1 MNESENKTAKNLLDE
16 SIESIKRKEQSSTEK
31 LPISEDTSIS
41 DPSEKTIITGN
52 IPTEKQVENPPK
64 ALGSI
69 EELKTINTETA
80 IGNSN
85 NPKELKEIF
94 NKIEDN
100 YNIKITKYNKEMYK
114 QGFIDGVN
122 LMINCLKSKEK

>member
-1 MNESENKTAKNLLDE
+1 MEEKKLQEKNIIEIIYNSQEEQIDKIIKKANKE
-16 SIESIKRKEQSSTEK
+16 IKEQ
-31 LPISEDTSIS
+31 L
-41 DPSEKTIITGN
+41 
-52 IPTEKQVENPPK
+52 K
-64 ALGSI
+64 A
-69 EELKTINTETA
+69 INTETA

-100 YNIKITKYNKEMYK
+100 YNIKITKYNKEMYR

-122 LMINCLKSKEK
+122 LMINCLKNKEK

>member
-1 MNESENKTAKNLLDE
+1 MEE
-16 SIESIKRKEQSSTEK
+16 EK
-31 LPISEDTSIS
+31 LKEKDIIEILYKSQDEKIDKIIKKVNKEIS
-41 DPSEKTIITGN
+41 
-52 IPTEKQVENPPK
+52 
-64 ALGSI
+64 
-69 EELKTINTETA
+69 EELKTINTETV

>member
-1 MNESENKTAKNLLDE
+1 MKKEYLKEKDIIEIIYKSQEEQIDKIIKKVNQEINK
-16 SIESIKRKEQSSTEK
+16 
-31 LPISEDTSIS
+31 
-41 DPSEKTIITGN
+41 
-52 IPTEKQVENPPK
+52 
-64 ALGSI
+64 
-69 EELKTINTETA
+69 ELKTINTEMA

-122 LMINCLKSKEK
+122 LMINCLNGKEK

>member
-1 MNESENKTAKNLLDE
+1 MKQVKINDTIKKIKAWQLTLLQ
-16 SIESIKRKEQSSTEK
+16 SYIETVKKMEEEK
-31 LPISEDTSIS
+31 LKEKDIIEIIYKSQDEKIDKIIKKVNKEIS
-41 DPSEKTIITGN
+41 
-52 IPTEKQVENPPK
+52 
-64 ALGSI
+64 
-69 EELKTINTETA
+69 EELKTINTETV

>member
-1 MNESENKTAKNLLDE
+1 MEEENLKEKNI
-16 SIESIKRKEQSSTEK
+16 IEIIYNSKEEQIDKIIKKANKEIK
-31 LPISEDTSIS
+31 
-41 DPSEKTIITGN
+41 
-52 IPTEKQVENPPK
+52 
-64 ALGSI
+64 

-94 NKIEDN
+94 NKIEYN

-122 LMINCLKSKEK
+122 LMVNCLNSKEKQ